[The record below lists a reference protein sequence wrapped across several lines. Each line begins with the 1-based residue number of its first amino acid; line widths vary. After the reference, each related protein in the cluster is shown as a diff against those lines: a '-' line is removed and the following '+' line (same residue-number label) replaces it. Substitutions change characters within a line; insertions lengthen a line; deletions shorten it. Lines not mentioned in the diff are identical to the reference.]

1 MKRFFNTAGP
11 VKCKNHYC
19 IPPLER
25 FNLSKILSLI
35 DQEKY
40 FVLHAPRQT
49 GKTSCLLALMEYL
62 NRQGRYEC
70 LYVNVEI
77 AQSARENVHRGIKGI
92 LNEISERARIYLQND
107 RIQRIWPEILSV
119 SGEEGALNTVLTRW
133 AEESPKPI
141 VLLVDEIDALIG
153 DTLIS
158 VLRQLRA
165 GYDKRPLHFPQSIIL
180 CGVRD
185 VRDYRIHSDKEK
197 TIITGGSAFNIK
209 TKSLRLGDFNCEE
222 MSRLYQQ
229 HTDETSQIFLPETLD
244 LAWEYTNGQPWIVN
258 ALGYEVCFEMEEGHI
273 RKNPITPEILSQ
285 AKENLIIRRETHL
298 DQLADKLKEER
309 VQRVIGP
316 VLAGFTEPEKI
327 PVDDLNYVSDLGLI
341 RIDGQIR
348 IANAIYREI
357 IPRELSYSTQVTIS
371 HEPSWYILEDGLL
384 DMKKLLSAFQDFFQE
399 HSEHWIE
406 RFDYKEAGPQL
417 LIQAFLQRIVNG
429 GGRIEREYG
438 LGRMRTDLLVIW
450 PVKEQNMDDRQQ
462 ITEYIGDQASS
473 ICYPVKIQ
481 RVVIELKILYKSMAK
496 TIDAGLKQT
505 WEYMDR
511 CRADE
516 GHLVIFDRST
526 KKSWKKKRFV
536 IERSFQ
542 EHSITVWGM

>member
-25 FNLSKILSLI
+25 FNLSEILSLI

-92 LNEISERARIYLQND
+92 LGEISERARIYLQND
-107 RIQRIWPEILSV
+107 RIQRTWPEILSV
-119 SGEEGALNTVLTRW
+119 SGEEIALNTVLTRW

-141 VLLVDEIDALIG
+141 VLLMDEIDALIG

-209 TKSLRLGDFNCEE
+209 AESLRLGDFTQTE
-222 MSRLYQQ
+222 MGMLYQQ
-229 HTDETSQIFLPETLD
+229 HTEETGQIFLPETLA

-258 ALGYEVCFEMEEGHI
+258 ALGYETCFRLPEG
-273 RKNPITPEILSQ
+273 KLQTKVTPEMLSH

-298 DQLADKLKEER
+298 DQLADKLKEGR

-316 VLAGFTEPEKI
+316 VLAGFAEPEKI

-357 IPRELSYSTQVTIS
+357 IPRELNYSTQVTIS

-384 DMKKLLSAFQDFFQE
+384 NMKKLLSAFQDFFQE

-450 PVKEQNMDDRQQ
+450 PIKEQNMDDRQQ
-462 ITEYIGDQASS
+462 ITEGIGYQASS

-496 TIDAGLKQT
+496 TIDTGLKQT

-536 IERSFQ
+536 MEKSFQ

>member
-1 MKRFFNTAGP
+1 MK
-11 VKCKNHYC
+11 CHNHYC

-25 FNLSKILSLI
+25 LNLPEILSLI

-49 GKTSCLLALMEYL
+49 GKTSCLLALMEHL

-77 AQSARENVHRGIKGI
+77 AQSARQNVHRGIKGI

-107 RIQRIWPEILSV
+107 RIQRIWPDILSV

-141 VLLVDEIDALIG
+141 VLLIDEIDALIG

-165 GYDKRPLHFPQSIIL
+165 GYDKRPQHFPQSIIL

-185 VRDYRIHSDKEK
+185 VRDYRIHSDKENSV
-197 TIITGGSAFNIK
+197 ITGGSAFNIK
-209 TKSLRLGDFNCEE
+209 TKSLRLGDFTRKE
-222 MSRLYQQ
+222 MNSLYQQ
-229 HTDETSQIFLPETLD
+229 HTDETSQIFLPETID

-258 ALGYEVCFEMEEGHI
+258 ALGYEVCFEMEAEHI
-273 RKNPITPEILSQ
+273 RQNPITPDMLAQ

-298 DQLADKLKEER
+298 DQLMDKLQEA
-309 VQRVIGP
+309 RVIRVLGP
-316 VLAGFTEPEKI
+316 ILEGKTLTQSFQKDDIGYVLDI
-327 PVDDLNYVSDLGLI
+327 GLI
-341 RIDGQIR
+341 RQAANGEIQLANR
-348 IANAIYREI
+348 IYQEI
-357 IPRELSYSTQVTIS
+357 IPRELVWNIQSGMTEKT
-371 HEPSWYILEDGLL
+371 SWYIREDGLL
-384 DMKKLLSAFQDFFQE
+384 DMKKLLSAFQNFFQE

-417 LIQAFLQRIVNG
+417 LIQAFLQRIING

-450 PVKEQNMDDRQQ
+450 PIKEPEDIRQ
-462 ITEYIGDQASS
+462 ITEDTEYQSS
-473 ICYPVKIQ
+473 ADRQPEKNQ
-481 RVVIELKILYKSMAK
+481 RVVIELKILYKSMEK
-496 TIDAGLKQT
+496 TIDAGLQQT

-516 GHLVIFDRST
+516 GHLVIFDRSP

-536 IERSFQ
+536 MEKRFQ
-542 EHSITVWGM
+542 AHSITVWGM

>member
-165 GYDKRPLHFPQSIIL
+165 GYDKRPLHFPQSII
-180 CGVRD
+180 
-185 VRDYRIHSDKEK
+185 
-197 TIITGGSAFNIK
+197 
-209 TKSLRLGDFNCEE
+209 
-222 MSRLYQQ
+222 
-229 HTDETSQIFLPETLD
+229 
-244 LAWEYTNGQPWIVN
+244 
-258 ALGYEVCFEMEEGHI
+258 
-273 RKNPITPEILSQ
+273 
-285 AKENLIIRRETHL
+285 
-298 DQLADKLKEER
+298 
-309 VQRVIGP
+309 
-316 VLAGFTEPEKI
+316 
-327 PVDDLNYVSDLGLI
+327 
-341 RIDGQIR
+341 
-348 IANAIYREI
+348 
-357 IPRELSYSTQVTIS
+357 
-371 HEPSWYILEDGLL
+371 
-384 DMKKLLSAFQDFFQE
+384 
-399 HSEHWIE
+399 
-406 RFDYKEAGPQL
+406 
-417 LIQAFLQRIVNG
+417 
-429 GGRIEREYG
+429 
-438 LGRMRTDLLVIW
+438 
-450 PVKEQNMDDRQQ
+450 
-462 ITEYIGDQASS
+462 
-473 ICYPVKIQ
+473 
-481 RVVIELKILYKSMAK
+481 
-496 TIDAGLKQT
+496 
-505 WEYMDR
+505 
-511 CRADE
+511 
-516 GHLVIFDRST
+516 
-526 KKSWKKKRFV
+526 
-536 IERSFQ
+536 
-542 EHSITVWGM
+542 